1 MVRFVYEENQF
12 SSTSDELKNLILN
25 HILGKKN
32 LNIRTII
39 SDSSR
44 RVDTFNKSKFLEN
57 LQGHFD
63 KVLSIP
69 ITGENGILNMAN
81 IERAKLEKSRV
92 MDMEIENEKVRD
104 FTIDDLFIPKK
115 KALVVG
121 MVSPED
127 VWTEKEA
134 KLPSDYSLREWREDE
149 PVPKY
154 EIENFGDKEAG
165 DTMYTKIVNSMLSK
179 DGLKIQRA
187 GLKDDDKDYMFLT
200 GDIKIE
206 YEIDFGGEKKR
217 HLERRFTNVSLS
229 ETRSRPERM
238 ILFNNKE
245 KDIEAEEIDVG
256 QEQHWNVGEGPAFL
270 IKLNGL
276 IEGNRLATFDKKEA
290 MNRIRGQIEEMATSN
305 FIIEQMVGWHS
316 HPLEVVS
323 FYLIFEFTKSKI
335 IGVDEANENMPHFQK
350 DTSGNIIDST
360 PIFKEL
366 PYKMELKYNKVGT
379 FRISPY
385 APVKQKGTLEER
397 VEVVEGP
404 KGEKEGRYELLSSE
418 KQYAY
423 NANLDKGIKK
433 IMRKVNSIKNMIED
447 AEMEE
452 D

>member
-69 ITGENGILNMAN
+69 ITGENGILDMAN

-127 VWTEKEA
+127 VWSEKEA

-149 PVPKY
+149 PIPKY

-165 DTMYTKIVNSMLSK
+165 DTMYTKIINSMLSK

-187 GLKDDDKDYMFLT
+187 GLKDDDKDYTFLT

-206 YEIDFGGEKKR
+206 YEIDFGEEKKR
-217 HLERRFTNVSLS
+217 HLERQFTNVSLS
-229 ETRSRPERM
+229 ESRSRPERM

-256 QEQHWNVGEGPAFL
+256 QEQHWNVGEGPPLL

-290 MNRIRGQIEEMATSN
+290 LNRIRGQIEEMATSN

-397 VEVVEGP
+397 TEVVEGP

-418 KQYAY
+418 RQYAY